1 MRFVDVAANLLDD
14 MYEGH
19 YNGKSSHPPDLDAVL
34 ERAWNAGLKKI
45 IITAGSL
52 ADSKHALALSHRDER
67 LFCTVGCHPTRATE
81 PEQHPGG
88 PTAYFDEMR
97 VIAQEGVQ
105 AGKVVAIGECGLDYD
120 RLHFSSQT
128 QQQACFREHF
138 KLAQSFGLPMFLH
151 SRAAADDFHATMVEH
166 DACYGAGLVHSFTG
180 TQAEAASLLAI
191 PRLMIGV
198 NGCSLKTDANVDVV
212 AGLPSDRIMLETD
225 CPWCEIR
232 PTHAGFKFLQPST
245 AGSGSGGSSAGAG
258 QHQQSQKGQKG
269 KAAAEPV
276 PPTETSEGQPARDKK
291 KHDPAFMVKG
301 RNEPA
306 SLRRVFQVVAGCRGL
321 TTPEQELEFSEQLWH
336 NTHRMFFAGGS
347 T

>member
-67 LFCTVGCHPTRATE
+67 LFCT
-81 PEQHPGG
+81 
-88 PTAYFDEMR
+88 
-97 VIAQEGVQ
+97 

-232 PTHAGFKFLQPST
+232 PTHAGFKFLQPSRLKP
-245 AGSGSGGSSAGAG
+245 APG
-258 QHQQSQKGQKG
+258 
-269 KAAAEPV
+269 AAALELASPNR
-276 PPTETSEGQPARDKK
+276 ARRGKRK

-336 NTHRMFFAGGS
+336 NTHRMFFAGDS